1 METQEFI
8 GRSHLDIPTLNAW
21 VEAEWLMPVTSPRKF
36 LFSEA
41 DLARARLIQ
50 DLKVDFGVNDEG
62 ISIVLHLLDQLY
74 GAGYSRD
81 GNARSPQRCRLTG
94 GEVAARF
101 GGDFKR
107 AEPGRVVVDQRR
119 QHQLVGM
126 GLGDERMR

>member
-21 VEAEWLMPVTSPRKF
+21 VEAEWLMPVTSRRKF

-81 GNARSPQRCRLTG
+81 GAIAPRMPADGRRG
-94 GEVAARF
+94 

-107 AEPGRVVVDQRR
+107 AEPSRVVVDQRR